1 MPWWDRSVLL
11 ATRISLHGN
20 GTPFEKYLFRYF
32 MGTLK
37 KASVTSSFLLKT
49 GWELQCTGL
58 EWQPRTH
65 ITPPL

>member
-1 MPWWDRSVLL
+1 
-11 ATRISLHGN
+11 
-20 GTPFEKYLFRYF
+20 